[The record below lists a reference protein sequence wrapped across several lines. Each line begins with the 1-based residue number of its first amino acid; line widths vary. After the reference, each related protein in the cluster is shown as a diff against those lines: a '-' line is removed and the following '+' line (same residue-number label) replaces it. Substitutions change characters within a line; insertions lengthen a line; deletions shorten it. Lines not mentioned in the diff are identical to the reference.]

1 MQQFLE
7 DTDTTVLS
15 YWLNWR
21 VFMCSLL
28 LVLSVFIA
36 FVLLWKYEYSADE
49 DDDSASDSKAEC
61 WHLWFN
67 EAWRPCAKEVNPIWL
82 MAFRLV
88 SFSLLVSAVTSNFV
102 VYGSN
107 LFFYYTQ
114 WTFNLVTI
122 YFGFGSL
129 LSIYGCYQYS
139 KESDD
144 FIDHSW
150 MDEKQG
156 LDTPLIAG
164 TAFSDGIKK
173 LDYPNR
179 RFVPKS
185 AGLCGYLFQVLF
197 QMTAGAVMLTDLVY
211 WFLIFPALDDH
222 GVSFMTVVSHTLN
235 TLFLGDAAL
244 NSLPLP
250 WFRIAYFIFWTVAYV
265 IFQWVVHAC
274 ESIWWPYPILD
285 LSSAYAPLWY
295 LLVAMMHIPCYGF
308 VAMLIGVKR
317 IVLSRW
323 FPSHVAFSDKIQSSC
338 HSPC

>member
-1 MQQFLE
+1 MI
-7 DTDTTVLS
+7 
-15 YWLNWR
+15 
-21 VFMCSLL
+21 
-28 LVLSVFIA
+28 LSVYPVA
-36 FVLLWKYEYSADE
+36 DLLF
-49 DDDSASDSKAEC
+49 
-61 WHLWFN
+61 LN
-67 EAWRPCAKEVNPIWL
+67 R
-82 MAFRLV
+82 
-88 SFSLLVSAVTSNFV
+88 
-102 VYGSN
+102 
-107 LFFYYTQ
+107 

-164 TAFSDGIKK
+164 PGFSDGIK
-173 LDYPNR
+173 R
-179 RFVPKS
+179 QIVPKS

-235 TLFLGDAAL
+235 TLFLGDAVL

-308 VAMLIGVKR
+308 VAMLIGVKK